1 MFKTSPVKPQ
11 PRPGATPHQAAAP
24 GSGLGFV
31 WPTRRPPIPGQRP
44 NGGPR
49 LETATARR
57 RPTGPAPG
65 AFTLIELLVV
75 IAIIALLASLL
86 LPVLSSGKSD
96 AQSVS
101 CVNNLKQ
108 LAVSAQM
115 YNQDNDGKLVDNLP
129 QAVSSNVWV
138 RGNMQ
143 VASDATNTLYIR
155 QGRYFPYASQLQ
167 TYHCGADNSTTA
179 GKPRVRSYT
188 MNGWMGSRYMETN
201 YPNEG
206 YRTFV
211 RESELAAADAAAIWV
226 LIDEHQNTIDDGWFL
241 VTMNDSKPFASTPA
255 ARHKH
260 GYSLSFA
267 DGHVEHYRL
276 LNAASWQADPQKN
289 PVRTNNAD
297 WIRLKQVTTTK

>member
-1 MFKTSPVKPQ
+1 M
-11 PRPGATPHQAAAP
+11 AAA
-24 GSGLGFV
+24 GNG
-31 WPTRRPPIPGQRP
+31 RHQRCP
-44 NGGPR
+44 
-49 LETATARR
+49 E
-57 RPTGPAPG
+57 

-75 IAIIALLASLL
+75 IAIIALLAGLL
-86 LPVLSSGKSD
+86 LPVLSSGKSR
-96 AQSVS
+96 AQFVG

-129 QAVSSNVWV
+129 QGNNSNTWV
-138 RGNMQ
+138 LGNMQ
-143 VASDATNTLYIR
+143 APADATNTTYIR

-167 TYHCGADNSTTA
+167 TYRCGADNSTTA

-188 MNGWMGSRYMETN
+188 MNGWVGSRYMETN

-211 RESELAAADAAAIWV
+211 RENELAAAGPSGIWV

-241 VTMNDSKPFASTPA
+241 VTMNDGKPFASAPSP
-255 ARHKH
+255 RHKL

-267 DGHVEHYRL
+267 DGHIEHYRL
-276 LNAASWQADPQKN
+276 LNSSSWQLDPQKN
-289 PVRTNNAD
+289 PVRTNNVD
-297 WIRLKQVTTTK
+297 WIRLKQVTTVK